1 MAQMSME
8 REDEAS
14 KLMRMTSKHE
24 DVNSKLALFEKDSK
38 QEEERTGMQFED
50 YRRQVYNYVNKCQ
63 VQEFQV
69 MELKAENERQKKAF
83 VEAAQRAGM
92 PALATSI
99 VSQSK
104 PDLEEKGTSNP
115 NIKSK
120 QSQKAPS
127 VLSKQ

>member
-24 DVNSKLALFEKDSK
+24 DVNSKLAQFEKDSK

-50 YRRQVYNYVNKCQ
+50 YRRQVYNYVNKCE

-83 VEAAQRAGM
+83 AEAAQRAGM

-104 PDLEEKGTSNP
+104 PDLEEKGISNS

-120 QSQKAPS
+120 
-127 VLSKQ
+127 